1 MKRLAVIL
9 LSGMLAGCVTETT
22 IPEKEVQPPE
32 VRAQLHAQLAANYLQ
47 RNQLEIALD
56 EVDKALKLEPNN
68 LSANYIMALLRL
80 RFKEPDQADSY
91 FRKASGRSADGKTLP
106 NAQHD
111 YANFLCQRK
120 EYRRADNLYQEVI
133 DNPLYP
139 SQDRALLN
147 RGECFMAQGRYEEAE
162 KYLRQALKANPRQ
175 VGALYQMT
183 RISFRTGTALDTRA
197 WYQRYLEVGEDRPEI
212 LYIAYQT
219 EKTLGDKDAA
229 ASLALLL
236 KGMFPD
242 SKEAALLR
250 KNR

>member
-1 MKRLAVIL
+1 MKRLLLIL
-9 LSGMLAGCVTETT
+9 LTTMLTACVTEKG

-32 VRAQLHAQLAANYLQ
+32 TRAQLHAQLAANYLQ
-47 RNQLEIALD
+47 RNQLEVALD
-56 EVDKALKLEPNN
+56 ETEKALSLDSNN
-68 LSANYIMALLRL
+68 LSANYIMALIKL
-80 RFKEPDQADSY
+80 RFKDPDQADNY
-91 FRKASGRSADGKTLP
+91 FRKASGRGADGKTLP

-120 EYRRADNLYQEVI
+120 EYRRADRLYQEVI

-139 SQDRALLN
+139 SPDRVLLN
-147 RGECFMAQGRYEEAE
+147 RGECYMTQDRYDEAE
-162 KYLRQALKANPRQ
+162 KYLRQALRSNPRQ

-183 RISFRTGTALDTRA
+183 RVSFRNGTPLETRA

-219 EKTLGDKDAA
+219 EKSLGDKDAA

-236 KGMFPD
+236 KGKFPD
-242 SKEAALLR
+242 SEEAASLR